1 MLAKKFRLPVNTFPL
16 RARILYKGQ
25 HLAVKTSANN
35 LPYNRIGIIITKKS
49 APKAAE
55 RNRLRRRVFD
65 LFGEETRL
73 RFAKAPADAK
83 ALAGK
88 SAGKDLLVLVK
99 PIKLDRDAEGK
110 LFKELNSIKEIIH
123 ERDRLSP
130 KSI

>member
-16 RARILYKGQ
+16 RARTLYKGQ

-35 LPYNRIGIIITKKS
+35 LPYNRMGVIVTKKT
-49 APKAAE
+49 AAGAVE
-55 RNRLRRRVFD
+55 RNRLRRKIFD
-65 LFGEETRL
+65 LFRGETRL
-73 RFAKAPADAK
+73 RSAKTPADAK

-123 ERDRLSP
+123 ERSRLSS